1 MNWKKVKRSLGYSAY
16 LGNRRR
22 VDELEGELDL
32 ARQAVEFHI
41 RDWKEQEKVIPSLER
56 ELEIA
61 KDKVRK
67 EDS

>member
-1 MNWKKVKRSLGYSAY
+1 MDWKKFKRSFGYSAY

-32 ARQAVEFHI
+32 ARQAVQHKI
-41 RDWKEQEKVIPSLER
+41 RDWKVQEKVIPTLEAELAIAR
-56 ELEIA
+56 E
-61 KDKVRK
+61 KVRK